1 MNTTLITAF
10 LATQFFI
17 LAIIYLGILI
27 LNLGESDLHSLSSV
41 KKVSSLS
48 VTPLFVGFAL
58 MSLACLS
65 FTEDF
70 VSMSSPIFRNIHL
83 PSLTKA
89 NSFLTVFL
97 MDLFFVGV
105 IIKKTG
111 GSKDSPFTS
120 LLLGLPAISIF
131 LKEPPQ
137 RFLTYTLI
145 AAFIFWAFFRWNRE
159 STRYVFSISTYNFS
173 YLVVTIATLVLS
185 TVVGYSTLPI

>member
-10 LATQFFI
+10 LVTQFFI

-70 VSMSSPIFRNIHL
+70 VSMSSPVFRNIHL
-83 PSLTKA
+83 SSLTKA
-89 NSFLTVFL
+89 NSFLAVFL

-120 LLLGLPAISIF
+120 LAI
-131 LKEPPQ
+131 
-137 RFLTYTLI
+137 RF
-145 AAFIFWAFFRWNRE
+145 ACHF
-159 STRYVFSISTYNFS
+159 NFS
-173 YLVVTIATLVLS
+173 KRTTSAFLNLYIN
-185 TVVGYSTLPI
+185 

>member
-27 LNLGESDLHSLSSV
+27 LNLGESYLHSLIFRQKSILAFSNPAICWFCTD
-41 KKVSSLS
+41 
-48 VTPLFVGFAL
+48 VTRMPI
-58 MSLACLS
+58 

-70 VSMSSPIFRNIHL
+70 VSMSSPVFRNIHL

-89 NSFLTVFL
+89 NSFLAVFL

-111 GSKDSPFTS
+111 GVVKIVPLHLCYYVCLPF
-120 LLLGLPAISIF
+120 
-131 LKEPPQ
+131 Q
-137 RFLTYTLI
+137 
-145 AAFIFWAFFRWNRE
+145 FF
-159 STRYVFSISTYNFS
+159 
-173 YLVVTIATLVLS
+173 
-185 TVVGYSTLPI
+185 